1 MNCYLYSSKDLVKN
15 SISRVEKIASDLLRD
30 YQHGLHQQKSYII
43 NRLKSSENELI
54 ANIKQ
59 NPKLWNSACLH
70 IELNKS
76 SIGARETNGPFGS
89 FGLAI
94 ARYRPIAGNKVGLSS
109 SICIKKPEVAP
120 QSSD

>member
-43 NRLKSSENELI
+43 NRLKSSEYELI

-76 SIGARETNGPFGS
+76 SIGARETNGPFGI
-89 FGLAI
+89 GLA
-94 ARYRPIAGNKVGLSS
+94 YLPIAGNKVGLSS
-109 SICIKKPEVAP
+109 SICIKKPEVTP